1 MAGSAA
7 PSNATTTRNAFD
19 NRTIYPFAGGQW
31 PTYNCNIMNAT
42 TRPWS
47 VSRRSLLAG
56 ASALLAPLPAFASA
70 LKLNDD
76 GLYTKPWFLESL
88 LDLNDDVKEAAD
100 KNKRLVIMWELKG
113 CPYCKK
119 IHEINLADPAI
130 ETFIKDRFELLQLN
144 IRGSREVTDFDGERL
159 AEKDFARKYGVRATP
174 TFQFFPERADGLGQK
189 APQAREVARWQGY
202 MEPKPFAAMFRFVA
216 DKAYE
221 NTSLTDY
228 LKANS

>member
-1 MAGSAA
+1 
-7 PSNATTTRNAFD
+7 
-19 NRTIYPFAGGQW
+19 
-31 PTYNCNIMNAT
+31 MNVIVP
-42 TRPWS
+42 RLRL
-47 VSRRSLLAG
+47 SRRSLLAG
-56 ASALLAPLPAFASA
+56 AAAMLAPLPAWAST

-88 LDLNDDVKEAAD
+88 LDLNDDLKEAAD
-100 KNKRLVIMWELKG
+100 KGKRLVIMWELKG

-130 ETFIKDRFELLQLN
+130 ETFIKDKFEVLQLN

-159 AEKDFARKYGVRATP
+159 PEKDFARKYGVRATP
-174 TFQFFPERADGLGQK
+174 TFQFFPESAAGLAQK
-189 APQAREVARWQGY
+189 QPSAREVARWQGY

-221 NTSLTDY
+221 KTSLMDY

>member
-1 MAGSAA
+1 M
-7 PSNATTTRNAFD
+7 NTTTR
-19 NRTIYPFAGGQW
+19 PL
-31 PTYNCNIMNAT
+31 
-42 TRPWS
+42 S
-47 VSRRSLLAG
+47 LSRRSLLAG

-130 ETFIKDRFELLQLN
+130 EAFIKDKFEVLQLN
-144 IRGSREVTDFDGERL
+144 IRGSREVTDFDGDRL
-159 AEKDFARKYGVRATP
+159 PEKDFARKYGVRATP
-174 TFQFFPERADGLGQK
+174 TFQFFPEAAAGLAQK
-189 APQAREVARWQGY
+189 PPSAREVARWQGY
-202 MEPKPFAAMFRFVA
+202 MEPKPFTAMFRFVA

-221 NTSLTDY
+221 KTTLMDY